1 MARREGECRKR
12 PGRGKKFKALV
23 FCTQRTPAAGSRLL
37 PISLCRN
44 VGIGSPLSL
53 GYDLFSLRCWRL
65 IFRAPILPT
74 TWGCGSESVMQ
85 GDARLLQDG
94 ENALSMFSAAIST
107 SNDDSGKTRLSAAPF
122 LLLSDFTGFL
132 LLSSIGH
139 LWKAWQTLRSR
150 SSEVLFRGIYVPTTK
165 ELGLSFW
172 SLMSK
177 VNLVLLWVR
186 KTAQ

>member
-12 PGRGKKFKALV
+12 LGRGKKFKALV

-65 IFRAPILPT
+65 IFRAPIPPMM
-74 TWGCGSESVMQ
+74 WHCGSESCRGMR
-85 GDARLLQDG
+85 GSYKMGRMLL
-94 ENALSMFSAAIST
+94 AFLAIST
-107 SNDDSGKTRLSAAPF
+107 SNGGNGKTRLIAAPF
-122 LLLSDFTGFL
+122 LLLSAFTGIL

-139 LWKAWQTLRSR
+139 SRKAWLMLRPR
-150 SSEVLFRGIYVPTTK
+150 SSEVLFRGI
-165 ELGLSFW
+165 
-172 SLMSK
+172 
-177 VNLVLLWVR
+177 
-186 KTAQ
+186 